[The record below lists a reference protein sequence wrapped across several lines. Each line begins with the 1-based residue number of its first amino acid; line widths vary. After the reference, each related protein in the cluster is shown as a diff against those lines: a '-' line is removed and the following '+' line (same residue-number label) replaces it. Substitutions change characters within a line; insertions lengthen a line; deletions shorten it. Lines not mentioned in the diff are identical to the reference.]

1 MPCPVW
7 TTWRHP
13 HRVPERSRTE
23 MGVEMKFQHKVA
35 LAVLG
40 SIFVVLAVLLL
51 ISFIQGDDTNSNN
64 RPGGGVGIAHMGS

>member
-1 MPCPVW
+1 
-7 TTWRHP
+7 
-13 HRVPERSRTE
+13 

-51 ISFIQGDDTNSNN
+51 LSFIQGDNTNSNN
-64 RPGGGVGIAHMGS
+64 RPGGGVGFAHIGS